1 MGDKR
6 QRRTQG
12 ARGRYKTDNKLH
24 INFIILILWYPQLRM
39 GKRKLK
45 KAPRKQVKFI
55 QAFSKRTH
63 VGPKK
68 AKLK

>member
-39 GKRKLK
+39 NKRKLK
-45 KAPRKQVKFI
+45 KSTKEA
-55 QAFSKRTH
+55 SKIYTSFFKEDTC
-63 VGPKK
+63 GTKK
-68 AKLK
+68 S